1 MISEAQ
7 NALALA
13 FFVTGNFGSALEC
26 ADHALT
32 LNHNSAGAHGRRGA
46 ILTFSGRCAEGRDEL
61 YFSLRLNP
69 RDPAS
74 PVAAGGITRSFYFE
88 RNYAASVEAARRCL
102 ANYPAYAAPRRW
114 LTAALGQ
121 LGRREE
127 AASSL
132 RDWVAVTPGV
142 FDVVVRNRLP
152 YMPPDNHE
160 HMLDGLRK
168 AGWQG

>member
-1 MISEAQ
+1 M
-7 NALALA
+7 
-13 FFVTGNFGSALEC
+13 
-26 ADHALT
+26 
-32 LNHNSAGAHGRRGA
+32 
-46 ILTFSGRCAEGRDEL
+46 
-61 YFSLRLNP
+61 
-69 RDPAS
+69 
-74 PVAAGGITRSFYFE
+74 AAGGITRSFYFE
-88 RNYAASVEAARRCL
+88 RNYAASVDAARRCL
-102 ANYPAYAAPRRW
+102 ANYPNYAAPRRW

-121 LGRREE
+121 LSRREE

-168 AGWQG
+168 AGWRG